1 MEGFFLAGSA
11 TLNIN
16 VKHFPVA
23 CCYNCLLDSTVK
35 LQFNLQNTK
44 ENKPTASLH
53 SCDSVVIQK

>member
-16 VKHFPVA
+16 VKRFLVA
-23 CCYNCLLDSTVK
+23 WCYNCLLDSTVK

-44 ENKPTASLH
+44 EKKATASLH